1 MSEGNPGLLVEAQDL
16 GGVLRLARV
25 VLLPVGQAD
34 LWIGGHD
41 DARLGAVH
49 PRFPRTCR
57 GDDLPVLDSLVF
69 SPMYQTFPHRSC
81 AYQSK
86 VFSINSPCSVTLS

>member
-1 MSEGNPGLLVEAQDL
+1 MMTPGCAPSNPASHEPA
-16 GGVLRLARV
+16 V
-25 VLLPVGQAD
+25 VTTSPSSY
-34 LWIGGHD
+34 
-41 DARLGAVH
+41 
-49 PRFPRTCR
+49 
-57 GDDLPVLDSLVF
+57 SLVF